1 MNQPPAPPAPA
12 AKNPP
17 PANAAPPAAEAPKPP
32 AEEKPPAPT
41 GPSKLERAQQA
52 IAKAEESAKRF
63 REEQSRRQNAERL
76 ANQERQ
82 RAAELQQREA
92 TRQREAE
99 QQAAR
104 AKRMQ
109 ADEQLAKDPEGYLKA
124 YSEKLLNLEEMV
136 AREKARNDALER
148 HLAQQA
154 QSARIE
160 AANREFVKAASDEKK
175 YPNLA
180 TVSEAVILPAAHQ
193 LAKAHGWG
201 DDEILEYLEN
211 QLAGHPK
218 KASKTPEKKPAEN
231 HQAAAAPTQADTPR
245 AISSSMSKGFTMPD
259 NFDKLPD
266 REKKKIL
273 AQKYKAEVEAK
284 AAAKG

>member
-17 PANAAPPAAEAPKPP
+17 PANAAPPAEAPKPS
-32 AEEKPPAPT
+32 AEEKPPAPA

-92 TRQREAE
+92 ARQKEAAE
-99 QQAAR
+99 QEAR
-104 AKRMQ
+104 AKRLA
-109 ADEQLAKDPEGYLKA
+109 ADEQLAKDPEGYLK
-124 YSEKLLNLEEMV
+124 SHTERLLNLEDAL

-231 HQAAAAPTQADTPR
+231 HQAAAAPKQADTPR